1 MKHEG
6 SGSNDLGLTDHQG
19 SLLRLYEEL
28 LRTLALPQRMVSASD
43 TPRLWSRHIVDGLR
57 GAKLVPARA
66 SLAYD
71 LGSGAGLPGIPI
83 AVARPELAVV
93 LAEVRRRR
101 SAFLEL
107 VVRELALPNVRV
119 HVGRAEDLN
128 PGADACFA
136 RAFRRPRECWR
147 IAEPLLSE
155 RGVLLYWA
163 GSRAEISVE
172 GLSIEAFLMP
182 ELADAGPVVMMARQ

>member
-1 MKHEG
+1 
-6 SGSNDLGLTDHQG
+6 
-19 SLLRLYEEL
+19 
-28 LRTLALPQRMVSASD
+28 
-43 TPRLWSRHIVDGLR
+43 
-57 GAKLVPARA
+57 
-66 SLAYD
+66 
-71 LGSGAGLPGIPI
+71 LPGIPI